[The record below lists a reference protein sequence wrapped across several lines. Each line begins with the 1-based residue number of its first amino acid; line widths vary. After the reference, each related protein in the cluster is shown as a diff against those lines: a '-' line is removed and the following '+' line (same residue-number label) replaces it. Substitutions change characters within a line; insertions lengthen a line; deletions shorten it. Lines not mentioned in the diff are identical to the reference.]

1 MNDSYIQIEMF
12 PPDAETG
19 DILLARLQ
27 EALEVQGFELTGNTI
42 IMYLDKDHFDEKI
55 FKKILSVN
63 NIKYNKSIIYN
74 KNWNEEWE
82 ASFTPVV
89 IEDFVAVRAGFHQK
103 QPGVRYDIAITPKM
117 SFGTGHHATT
127 YMMLDSLRQFDP
139 AGKSVIDFGTGT
151 GILAILAA
159 KMGAATIMAIDNDDW
174 CIENAAENIAA
185 NNCSVIQL
193 QKADRFPST
202 GARDIILANINLN
215 VILDNL
221 QAFAN
226 SMNTH
231 SILIISGILKEDMG
245 KLAFGA
251 QSCKLVPEIST
262 EKNNW
267 LCVAF
272 KKMDEL

>member
-27 EALEVQGFELTGNTI
+27 EALDVQGFELTGNTI
-42 IMYLDKDHFDEKI
+42 VMYLEKDHFDEKI

-245 KLAFGA
+245 KLTFGA

-262 EKNNW
+262 ERNNW

>member
-1 MNDSYIQIEMF
+1 MDGSYIQIEMF

-27 EALEVQGFELTGNTI
+27 EALEVQGFELIGNAI
-42 IMYLDKDHFDEKI
+42 VMYIDQDHFDEKI
-55 FKKILSVN
+55 FKKILSIN

-82 ASFTPVV
+82 ASFSPVV

-127 YMMLDSLRQFDP
+127 YMMLESLRQFDP

-151 GILAILAA
+151 GVLAILAA
-159 KMGAATIMAIDNDDW
+159 KMGAAKIMAIDNDDW

-193 QKADRFPST
+193 QKADQFPST
-202 GARDIILANINLN
+202 GVWDIILANINLN
-215 VILDNL
+215 VILDNF
-221 QAFAN
+221 QALAS
-226 SMNTH
+226 SMNRH
-231 SILIISGILKEDMG
+231 SILIISGILKEDIE
-245 KLAFGA
+245 KLTVAA
-251 QSCKLVPEIST
+251 QSCKLVPEISA

-272 KKMDEL
+272 KKMNIL

>member
-1 MNDSYIQIEMF
+1 MDGSYIQIEMF

-27 EALEVQGFELTGNTI
+27 EALEVQGFELIGNAI
-42 IMYLDKDHFDEKI
+42 VMYIDQDHFDEKI
-55 FKKILSVN
+55 FKKILSIN
-63 NIKYNKSIIYN
+63 NIKYNKSILYN
-74 KNWNEEWE
+74 RNWNEEWE

-127 YMMLDSLRQFDP
+127 YMMLESLRQFDP

-151 GILAILAA
+151 GVLAILAA
-159 KMGAATIMAIDNDDW
+159 KMGAAKIMAIDNDDW

-193 QKADRFPST
+193 QKADQFPST
-202 GARDIILANINLN
+202 GVWDIILANINLN
-215 VILDNL
+215 VILDNF
-221 QAFAN
+221 QALGS
-226 SMNTH
+226 SMNRH
-231 SILIISGILKEDMG
+231 SILIISGILKEDIE
-245 KLAFGA
+245 KLTVAA
-251 QSCKLVPEIST
+251 QSCKLVPEISA

-272 KKMDEL
+272 KKMDIL

>member
-1 MNDSYIQIEMF
+1 MNGPYLQIEMF
-12 PPDAETG
+12 PPDAETA

-27 EALEVQGFELTGNTI
+27 EALDVEGFELIENVVV
-42 IMYLDKDHFDEKI
+42 MYIDKDHFDEKI
-55 FKKILSVN
+55 FNKILSIN
-63 NIKYNKSIIYN
+63 NIKYNKSTIYN

-89 IEDFVAVRAGFHQK
+89 IEDFVAVRAGFHQS
-103 QPGVRYDIAITPKM
+103 QPGVKYDIAITPKM

-127 YMMLDSLRQFDP
+127 SMMLESLRQFDP

-159 KMGAATIMAIDNDDW
+159 KMGAAKVTAIDNDDW

-185 NNCSVIQL
+185 NNCSVIEL
-193 QKADRFPST
+193 QKADQFPSNNIW
-202 GARDIILANINLN
+202 DIILANINLN

-221 QAFAN
+221 QAFADN
-226 SMNTH
+226 MNKH
-231 SILIISGILKEDMG
+231 SVLIISGILKEDME
-245 KLAFGA
+245 KLAGAA
-251 QSCKLVPEIST
+251 QSGKLVPQKQDER
-262 EKNNW
+262 NNW

-272 KKMDEL
+272 KKMDIL

>member
-1 MNDSYIQIEMF
+1 MF

-27 EALEVQGFELTGNTI
+27 EALEVQGFELVGNTI
-42 IMYLDKDHFDEKI
+42 VMYIDKDHFDEKS
-55 FKKILSVN
+55 FKKILSIN
-63 NIKYNKSIIYN
+63 DIKYKKSIIYN

-103 QPGVRYDIAITPKM
+103 QAGVRYDIAITPKM

-127 YMMLDSLRQFDP
+127 YMMLKSLRQFDP

-151 GILAILAA
+151 GVLAILAA
-159 KMGAATIMAIDNDDW
+159 KMGAAKIMAIDNDDW
-174 CIENAAENIAA
+174 CIENSAENIAA

-193 QKADRFPST
+193 QKADRFPPT
-202 GARDIILANINLN
+202 GVWDIILANINLN

-226 SMNTH
+226 SMSMY
-231 SILIISGILKEDMG
+231 SILIISGILEEDMG
-245 KLAFGA
+245 KLTVAA

-262 EKNNW
+262 ERNNW

-272 KKMDEL
+272 KKMDIL

>member
-1 MNDSYIQIEMF
+1 
-12 PPDAETG
+12 
-19 DILLARLQ
+19 
-27 EALEVQGFELTGNTI
+27 
-42 IMYLDKDHFDEKI
+42 
-55 FKKILSVN
+55 
-63 NIKYNKSIIYN
+63 
-74 KNWNEEWE
+74 
-82 ASFTPVV
+82 
-89 IEDFVAVRAGFHQK
+89 
-103 QPGVRYDIAITPKM
+103 
-117 SFGTGHHATT
+117 
-127 YMMLDSLRQFDP
+127 
-139 AGKSVIDFGTGT
+139 VIDFGTGT

-231 SILIISGILKEDMG
+231 SILIISGILKEDMV
-245 KLAFGA
+245 KLTFGA

-262 EKNNW
+262 ERNNW

>member
-1 MNDSYIQIEMF
+1 
-12 PPDAETG
+12 
-19 DILLARLQ
+19 
-27 EALEVQGFELTGNTI
+27 VQGFELIGNAI
-42 IMYLDKDHFDEKI
+42 VMYIDQDHFDEKI
-55 FKKILSVN
+55 FKKILSIN
-63 NIKYNKSIIYN
+63 SIKYNISIIYN

-127 YMMLDSLRQFDP
+127 YMMLESLRKFDP

-151 GILAILAA
+151 GVLAILAA
-159 KMGAATIMAIDNDDW
+159 KMGAAKIMAIDNDDW

-193 QKADRFPST
+193 QKADKFPST
-202 GARDIILANINLN
+202 GVWDIILANINLN
-215 VILDNL
+215 VILDNF
-221 QAFAN
+221 QALAS
-226 SMNTH
+226 SMNRH
-231 SILIISGILKEDMG
+231 SILIISGILKEDIE
-245 KLAFGA
+245 KLTVAA
-251 QSCKLVPEIST
+251 QSCKLVPEIPA

-272 KKMDEL
+272 KKMDIL